1 MTIVP
6 DLFWNPVDIIR
17 AHCVDVRHQRR
28 ARWQVSDF
36 VINEMTRHFQR
47 DVLKKESD
55 IPTDKAEDVAN
66 ILAQA
71 FVASYRLHPITS
83 ELATNCQTLLH
94 TRFGGT
100 NHGQGAGI

>member
-17 AHCVDVRHQRR
+17 AHCVDIRHQRR

-71 FVASYRLHPITS
+71 FDASY
-83 ELATNCQTLLH
+83 
-94 TRFGGT
+94 
-100 NHGQGAGI
+100 